1 MAGKF
6 IEIENNT
13 TKTVKIKKDAVIK
26 FSGMTE
32 KITASDIKLNKKG
45 RNLIIT
51 SSKNGINLTIK
62 NFFVSK
68 KKDVSKL
75 SVTVSTAS
83 SSIDLYGFAKSRLEW
98 TLKPSVRKKTFYGT
112 MWADSVDY
120 DTKCRKIYFYTGSDS
135 TATSINFS
143 QKYYFG
149 DGSKY
154 IYINPTKNDKTNI
167 TTRFYANEK
176 NVLYLRDLQNS
187 DLKYVSRKKNDLVL
201 SNNKNH
207 KIIFK
212 NYLTKDNKY
221 NIQAGKYTESTNSS
235 TYKDLKTYINSL
247 NENFRTQ
254 SLRKKGTLKGTYFND
269 ILKGSTGHDKIYCVG
284 GNNEVY
290 SDIGNDKIYCGSGID
305 KIVFFENDG
314 TDKIYNST
322 SSDIL
327 YMDVDDMTNFYKSV
341 NNLVIAHRDIA
352 FNKRD
357 NIILVNYF
365 KNIDNRLNTVW
376 DYPFGS
382 HGIDDAT
389 YAYNLTDKTIT
400 VNGTKKKETHNLGK
414 GKYDIYLNG
423 GKDTVIF
430 DKTAT
435 GYINITQK
443 QNLTEVEKQG
453 NDAIFSYKILKGI
466 KKGKNIY
473 KTGGKLI
480 VKNYFSTDLTSS
492 GRAGSTINLTGIDIK
507 NSTDDS
513 TLDYIKKN
521 VSYIKL
527 TSSDL
532 KEGDLY
538 RIDSIKV
545 DIPILGATPLDVQY
559 YVAGNKKNERI
570 SINNKKHSLIDPRGG
585 NDTVH
590 AELGDSNKQNATIC
604 YSEGYD
610 NYITGIG
617 NDEYIIGAIA
627 KSYTNIKKKSFN
639 KNSKVHIR
647 DKGGNGDVMKISAK
661 TKDLRLLFNVNK
673 QGKIVVN
680 QNLNL
685 SRNDADKSNNNAKYW
700 DSLMIVN
707 KSALTTKNIQKN
719 NFTGIVEIDNWFAT
733 ATKTTSAVN
742 YNTRAEGY
750 IETISTNNTDW
761 LNMDSWIHRIAG
773 DVAAWL
779 NSAKNTKGYSTAAD
793 VFNSNDTASIKA
805 LVAIYNKVSYK

>member
-1 MAGKF
+1 LASKF
-6 IEIENNT
+6 IEIQNNT

-26 FSGMTE
+26 FPGMSE
-32 KITASDIKLNKKG
+32 NVTASDIKLNKKG

-51 SSKNGINLTIK
+51 SAQNGINLTIK
-62 NFFVSK
+62 NFFISK

-83 SSIDLYGFAKSRLEW
+83 SSIDLYGFAKSRLQW
-98 TLKPSVRKKTFYGT
+98 TLKPYVRKKTFYGT

-120 DTKCRKIYFYTGSDS
+120 DTKCRKIYFYSGSDS

-149 DGSKY
+149 NGSKY
-154 IYINPTKNDKTNI
+154 IYINPTKDDKTNI
-167 TTRFYANEK
+167 TTTFYANEK
-176 NVLYLRDLQNS
+176 NILYLRDLQNS

-235 TYKDLKTYINSL
+235 TYKDLKPYINSL
-247 NENFRTQ
+247 NEKFRTQ
-254 SLRKKGTLKGTYFND
+254 RLRKRGTLKGTYFND
-269 ILKGSTGHDKIYCVG
+269 ILYGSIGKDKIYCVG
-284 GNNEVY
+284 GDNVVY
-290 SDIGNDKIYCGSGID
+290 GDMGNDKIYCGSGTD
-305 KIVFFENDG
+305 KIVYSENDG
-314 TDKIYNST
+314 VDTIYNSNNA
-322 SSDIL
+322 DIL
-327 YMDVDDMTNFYKSV
+327 IMDTDNMDTYVKKGKD
-341 NNLVIAHRDIA
+341 LVISSSQVLLLDTVIV
-352 FNKRD
+352 KD
-357 NIILVNYF
+357 YF
-365 KNIDNRLNTVW
+365 KNTDNRLNKVL
-376 DYPFGS
+376 DLSFGEPN
-382 HGIDDAT
+382 IDDAVDDSAN
-389 YAYNLTDKTIT
+389 YLSNQLIR
-400 VNGTKKKETHNLGK
+400 VNGTKKKETHNLAK

-423 GKDTVIF
+423 GKDTVIL

-443 QNLTEVEKQG
+443 QNLTGVEKHG
-453 NDAIFSYKILKGI
+453 NDAIFNYQILKGV

-473 KTGGKLI
+473 KNGGKLT
-480 VKNYFSTDLTSS
+480 VKNYFSTDLSS
-492 GRAGSTINLTGIDIK
+492 GGRGGSTINLTGVDLK
-507 NSTDDS
+507 NSTGDS
-513 TLDYIKKN
+513 TIDFIKKN
-521 VSYIKL
+521 VSNIKL

-545 DIPILGATPLDVQY
+545 DIPVLGATPLDVQY
-559 YVAGNKKNERI
+559 YVAGSKKNERI
-570 SINNKKHSLIDPRGG
+570 SINNKKHNLIDPRGG

-604 YSEGYD
+604 YSAGYD

-627 KSYTNIKKKSFN
+627 KSFTKIQKKSFN

-685 SRNDADKSNNNAKYW
+685 SKNDADKSNNNAKYW

-733 ATKTTSAVN
+733 ATKTTAAVN
-742 YNTRAEGY
+742 YNARAEGY
-750 IETISTNNTDW
+750 IETISTNNTNW
-761 LNMDSWIHRIAG
+761 LNMDSWIQRISG

-779 NSAKNTKGYSTAAD
+779 NSGANTKGYSTAAD
-793 VFNSNDTASIKA
+793 VFNSNDSASIKA
-805 LVAIYNKVSYK
+805 LIAVYNKASYK